1 MNRIQLPKTQLN
13 VSRLC
18 LGGNVFGWS
27 ADEPQSHAVLNAY
40 TELGGNFID
49 TADAYS
55 EWGEGHVGGESET
68 VIGNW
73 MRERKNRDDVIIATK
88 VAKLSTRAGLSR
100 ANIIAACDDSL
111 RRLKTDYIDLY
122 YAHED
127 DQTVDLLET
136 LGAFTELQQAGK
148 IRYAAASNY
157 TGARLREAAAV
168 SRENNL
174 TEYVTVQNHY
184 NLLERD
190 EYESD
195 AVPAIQELGLSGVPF
210 FGLARGFLS
219 GKYQPGVEIDSVRA
233 GGVTKYL
240 NPAGWAVIERLQ
252 RLADH
257 HSTDGRKIHVSAI
270 ALAWVRQQ
278 PTVAAPI
285 ASARTVEQLHE
296 FAVEVT
302 LSEAEL
308 AYLVGE

>member
-127 DQTVDLLET
+127 DQTVNLLET

-219 GKYQPGVEIDSVRA
+219 GKYQPGVEIESVRA

-257 HSTDGRKIHVSAI
+257 HSTDGRKVHVSAI

-285 ASARTVEQLHE
+285 ASARTVQQLHE